1 MTVAIESEGRGVMC
15 IKITGAASTAAGGLG
30 AILNPEGVNIKILRG
45 TLYYHV
51 PATTSD
57 PTLSIGVGST
67 AASTNTDILN
77 ALESGSSATADTAY
91 NCFVMQNGAKTISTA
106 PALWQPTYYVTF
118 TGSATT
124 VGLEAYLF
132 LEYIRAV

>member
-1 MTVAIESEGRGVMC
+1 MTVALESEGRGVMC
-15 IKITGAASTAAGGLG
+15 IKITGVASTDNGGIG
-30 AILNPEGVNIKILRG
+30 AILNPEGVNIQILRG
-45 TLYYHV
+45 TIYYHV
-51 PATTSD
+51 AATASD
-57 PTLSIGVGST
+57 PTLSIGIAS
-67 AASTNTDILN
+67 AATSAGTDILN
-77 ALESGSSATADTAY
+77 ALESGSSITADTAY

-124 VGLEAYLF
+124 AGLEAYLF